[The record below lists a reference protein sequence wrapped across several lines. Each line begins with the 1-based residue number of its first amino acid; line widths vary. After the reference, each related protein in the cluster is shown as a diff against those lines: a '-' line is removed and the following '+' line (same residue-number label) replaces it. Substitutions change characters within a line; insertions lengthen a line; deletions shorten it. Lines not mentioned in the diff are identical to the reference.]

1 MKPLSKATKAGP
13 HRVRHRRRITVRD
26 SIKPLLESLLPL
38 GVPVRMKFWDG
49 TSIDEAREHGAL
61 DFRSPDAL
69 RRLAWSPNELGLAR
83 AYVAGDVD
91 IVGDVP
97 NVLRALQKAAAD
109 DYFFGPESV
118 ARVFTAAARVGAL
131 GRPLP
136 PPPEELIPVGAR
148 HSRRRDSQV
157 VRHHYDV
164 GNEFYRLL
172 LGPSMTYSCAR
183 FPSADT
189 TLEDAQASKHDLVCR
204 KLGLHNRLTTRS
216 TRSTRL
222 LDVGCGWGSMAL
234 HAASVYGADVV
245 GVTLSEAQSD
255 EARRRVREAGLDAKI
270 EIRLQDFRD
279 IRGERFDAISS
290 IGMFEHVG
298 RESVEAYFATMREL
312 VNEHGRL
319 LNHAISSVGGS
330 RLDRNSFLNRYV
342 FPDGELF
349 DVGDTILAMERA
361 GFEVRDVESL
371 REHYARTLQCWLNN
385 LNDGFD
391 HACEIVGERRA
402 RVWKLYISGCINGFQ
417 DGGVSIHQVLGVIPN
432 KSGESAMPA
441 TRRSWDLAR

>member
-1 MKPLSKATKAGP
+1 MKPLSKVTETDSAQ
-13 HRVRHRRRITVRD
+13 VSQRRSITVRD
-26 SIKPLLESLLPL
+26 SIKPLVESLLPL
-38 GVPVRMKFWDG
+38 GAPVRMQFWDG
-49 TSIDEAREHGAL
+49 TSIDDASETGAL

-83 AYVAGDVD
+83 AFVAGDVD

-97 NVLRALQKAAAD
+97 NVLRALQNAAEK
-109 DYFFGPESV
+109 DYSFGPESV
-118 ARVFTAAARVGAL
+118 VRVFTAAARVGAL

-136 PPPEELIPVGAR
+136 PPPEELIPFGAR
-148 HSRRRDSQV
+148 HSRRRDTQV

-183 FPSADT
+183 FLTTDT
-189 TLEDAQASKHDLVCR
+189 TLEDAQTSKHDLVCR
-204 KLGLHNRLTTRS
+204 KLGLHNRSTTRS
-216 TRSTRL
+216 TTRL

-245 GVTLSEAQSD
+245 GVTLSEAQAA
-255 EARRRVREAGLDAKI
+255 EARRRVHEAGLDTKI
-270 EIRLQDFRD
+270 DIRLQDYRD
-279 IRGERFDAISS
+279 IRDERFDAISS

-298 RESVEAYFATMREL
+298 RESVGAYFTTMREL
-312 VNEHGRL
+312 LAERGRL

-330 RLDRNSFLNRYV
+330 RLEPNSFMYRYV

-371 REHYARTLQCWLNN
+371 REHYARTLQCWLNT
-385 LNDGFD
+385 LNDSFER
-391 HACEIVGERRA
+391 AVEIVGARRA
-402 RVWKLYISGCINGFQ
+402 RVWRLYISGCINGFR
-417 DGGVSIHQVLGVIPN
+417 DGGVSIHQILGVVPD
-432 KSGESAMPA
+432 KVGESGMPA
-441 TRRSWDLAR
+441 TRSGWDPTP